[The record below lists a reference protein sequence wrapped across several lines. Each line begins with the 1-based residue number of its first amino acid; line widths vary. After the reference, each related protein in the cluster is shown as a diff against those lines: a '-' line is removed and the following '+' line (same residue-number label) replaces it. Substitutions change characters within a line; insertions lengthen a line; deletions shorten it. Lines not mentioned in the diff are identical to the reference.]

1 MNKPLILASAS
12 PTRRRLLAA
21 AGIEFVQQAAGLNE
35 NLIKQEFRSGGQGAA
50 DCALALADAKAR
62 AVAVR
67 WPDALV
73 IGADQILH
81 CAGKWFDKPAE
92 IQEVRSQLQSLRGL
106 THELVTAA
114 CVVEDRTRVWHTLS
128 SAQLSM
134 RRFSDAF
141 LDWYLM
147 AEGPAVL
154 GSVGAYRLEGRGIQ
168 LFDKIRGDYFAILGL
183 PLLELALF
191 LRQPANAR
199 LVTGC

>member
-21 AGIEFVQQAAGLNE
+21 AGIEFAQQAAGLNE
-35 NLIKQEFRSGGQGAA
+35 KLIKQEFRSGGQGAA

-92 IQEVRSQLQSLRGL
+92 IEEVRTQLQSLRGL

-114 CVVEDRTRVWHTLS
+114 CVVEDRARVWHTLS

-141 LDWYLM
+141 LDLYLM

-168 LFDKIRGDYFAILGL
+168 LFDEIRGDYFAILGL
-183 PLLELALF
+183 PLLELAQF
-191 LRQPANAR
+191 LRSRQV
-199 LVTGC
+199 LGS

>member
-21 AGIEFVQQAAGLNE
+21 AGIEFAQQAAGLNE
-35 NLIKQEFRSGGQGAA
+35 ELIKQEFWSGGQGAA

-92 IQEVRSQLQSLRGL
+92 IEEVRTQLQSLRGL

-114 CVVEDRTRVWHTLS
+114 CVVEDRARVWHTLS

-141 LDWYLM
+141 LDLYLM

-168 LFDKIRGDYFAILGL
+168 LFDNIKGDYFAILGL
-183 PLLELALF
+183 PLLELAHF
-191 LRQPANAR
+191 LRSRQA
-199 LVTGC
+199 LGS

>member
-21 AGIEFVQQAAGLNE
+21 AGIEFAQQAAGLNE
-35 NLIKQEFRSGGQGAA
+35 KLIKQEFRSGGQGAA

-92 IQEVRSQLQSLRGL
+92 IEEVRTQLQSLRGL

-114 CVVEDRTRVWHTLS
+114 CVVEDRARVWHTLS

-183 PLLELALF
+183 PLLELAQF
-191 LRQPANAR
+191 LRSRQV
-199 LVTGC
+199 LGS